1 MFEATVRIL
10 VGRYVASRCWKKAGT
25 IAALASASE
34 VQSWSSR
41 NNRNWRTALAQD
53 CIVFALLFVAPSS
66 SMKLSC
72 RSSNSLDLG
81 IGWRSNVYVVH
92 LIAPLATYS
101 CSINDARLR
110 WARPAPA
117 DCSCLVLFLYVM
129 QETSDQTVTEKFDVF
144 VLLRTP

>member
-41 NNRNWRTALAQD
+41 NNRNWRTALAHD
-53 CIVFALLFVAPSS
+53 CIVFALLFVAASS

-72 RSSNSLDLG
+72 RSTNSLDLG
-81 IGWRSNVYVVH
+81 IGWQSNVYVVH

-110 WARPAPA
+110 WFRLPRPIGAR
-117 DCSCLVLFLYVM
+117 LVLFL
-129 QETSDQTVTEKFDVF
+129 
-144 VLLRTP
+144 